1 MSEDKWTSRKLRSPP
16 GRIGAVTAR
25 YEPMVVDNS
34 IPNGRNS
41 VSAVMMALRAKV
53 TFETEIGCRFRPK
66 DKTISVSQCHCADIQ
81 ILTPIAA
88 SSSIFTLCV
97 VF

>member
-1 MSEDKWTSRKLRSPP
+1 MSEAKWTSRKLRSLP
-16 GRIGAVTAR
+16 GRIGAVTAL
-25 YEPMVVDNS
+25 YEPTVVDNS

-53 TFETEIGCRFRPK
+53 TLETEIGCRFRPK
-66 DKTISVSQCHCADIQ
+66 DKTISVSRCHCADIQ

-97 VF
+97 FF